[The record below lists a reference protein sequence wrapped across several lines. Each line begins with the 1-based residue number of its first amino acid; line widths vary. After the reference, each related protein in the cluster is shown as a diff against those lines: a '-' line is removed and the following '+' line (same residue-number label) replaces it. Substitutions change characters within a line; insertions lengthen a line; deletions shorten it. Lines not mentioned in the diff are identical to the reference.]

1 MRQRA
6 RANGVPH
13 GSGAPRCFASAQTGR
28 RCVREDRNARRTRV
42 ILDCGGLQRTATI
55 CSSSGSRAVTE
66 AKEGECRF
74 SGVRAGRQRRST
86 THAPNVECWPALAR
100 ALPGVRAMAL
110 RDGLRRGLRRTSID
124 SAGRPWLSLAI
135 AALKYCEQVAGV
147 RFRQLPEFGRDFRR
161 PLAATCWGPAA
172 FQFIHPAA

>member
-1 MRQRA
+1 MPRHFRLRERVEDAEA
-6 RANGVPH
+6 RVHDPCVDARERMACYTGPGRLAASQVLRRE
-13 GSGAPRCFASAQTGR
+13 GAVFEKTA
-28 RCVREDRNARRTRV
+28 NARRTRV

-55 CSSSGSRAVTE
+55 CRSSGSGAVTE

-110 RDGLRRGLRRTSID
+110 RDGLRRGGRATPERS
-124 SAGRPWLSLAI
+124 SAGSRRVLRLDRELLGEAI
-135 AALKYCEQVAGV
+135 DLW
-147 RFRQLPEFGRDFRR
+147 P
-161 PLAATCWGPAA
+161 
-172 FQFIHPAA
+172 